1 MAQPS
6 QQTNKHTGDAYDA
19 MPYASYPYPETNPLR
34 LQGVAALYGLM
45 PASPAKAR
53 ILEIGCAEG
62 VNIIGIAAL
71 FPHAEC
77 VGIDM
82 SARQIETA
90 RRHAATLG
98 LSNVKLEAISLC
110 DIPDNWGQFDYIIAH
125 GVLSWVAPPIQEKL
139 MEMCSARLSPHGVAY
154 ISFNA
159 LPGWHMVR
167 MLRDMMLFHT
177 QGAQTPQAKASD
189 ARDIL
194 RKIAAI
200 TAPRGTPYSAFL
212 QAEQDEIKNKPD
224 AYLLHDHLEENNHAF
239 YLHEFVKLANEHG
252 LAYIADTDLTT
263 QGKVN
268 PPQEI
273 LPILATTQDRVRQE
287 QYMDF
292 ILSRRFR
299 SALVCRKDA
308 PLRTDIPPAILRSM
322 HALSHFIVDTA
333 PDGSKTYRVPGK
345 LAMNA
350 SDVDVARLI
359 EQLDKKGGQSMP
371 LAPFIDAL
379 PTAGQQAFMEKL
391 LLLVFAGGFTL
402 LQEPMQHCT
411 TLSARPVAF
420 PLARYQA
427 SMQEW
432 AMTQRMEVR
441 PLNMMERVALC
452 HMDGYHDHA
461 QIMEAV
467 KSHVLDTG
475 SADIT
480 AQLSGVMQKLVNDGL
495 IAA

>member
-1 MAQPS
+1 MELKS
-6 QQTNKHTGDAYDA
+6 QQTNDIAGDAYDA

-34 LQGVAALYGLM
+34 LQGVAALYGLK
-45 PASPAKAR
+45 PVSPSKAR

-71 FPHAEC
+71 FPSAEC

-82 SARQIETA
+82 SVRQIETA
-90 RRHAATLG
+90 QRHAATLG
-98 LSNVKLEAISLC
+98 LTNVKLEAISLS
-110 DIPDNWGQFDYIIAH
+110 DIPESWGQFDYIIAH
-125 GVLSWVAPPIQEKL
+125 GVLSWVAPSIQKKL
-139 MEMCSARLSPHGVAY
+139 MEMCRERLSPHGVAY

-177 QGAQTPQAKASD
+177 EGAPTPQAKATD

-194 RKIAAI
+194 RIATAI
-200 TAPRGTPYSAFL
+200 TAPRGTAYSAFL
-212 QAEQDEIKNKPD
+212 QSEQDEIKNKPD

-239 YLHEFVKLANEHG
+239 YLHEFVKLAGEHA
-252 LAYIADTDLTT
+252 LAYIADTDLTM

-273 LPILATTQDRVRQE
+273 LPVLAATQDRVRQE

-299 SALVCRKDA
+299 SALLCRTEA
-308 PLRTDIPPAILRSM
+308 PLQPEIPGGIIRTM
-322 HALSHFIVDTA
+322 HVLSHFEVETTHGKA
-333 PDGSKTYRVPGK
+333 TTYSVPGK
-345 LAMNA
+345 LAMNGA
-350 SDVDVARLI
+350 DADMARLI
-359 EQLDKKGGQSMP
+359 ELLDKKHGQSMP
-371 LAPFIDAL
+371 LTPFIDAL
-379 PTAGQQAFMEKL
+379 PLAGQQAFMEKM

-402 LQEPMQHCT
+402 LQEPMQHCSV
-411 TLSARPVAF
+411 LSARPVAF

-441 PLNMMERVALC
+441 SLTMMERAALC
-452 HMDGYHDHA
+452 HMDGYHDIT
-461 QIMEAV
+461 QIVEAV
-467 KSHVLDTG
+467 KSYTPSEG
-475 SADIT
+475 DI
-480 AQLSGVMQKLVNDGL
+480 AARLHELMQKLVRDGL
-495 IAA
+495 VAG

>member
-1 MAQPS
+1 MELKS
-6 QQTNKHTGDAYDA
+6 QQTNDIAGDAYDA

-34 LQGVAALYGLM
+34 LQGVAALYGLK
-45 PASPAKAR
+45 PASPTKAR

-90 RRHAATLG
+90 RRHATTLG
-98 LSNVKLEAISLC
+98 LSNIKLEAISLC
-110 DIPDNWGQFDYIIAH
+110 DIPHDWGQFDYIIAH
-125 GVLSWVAPPIQEKL
+125 GVLSWVAPPIQTKL
-139 MEMCSARLSPHGVAY
+139 MEMCRARLSPHGVAY

-177 QGAQTPQAKASD
+177 EGAPTPQAKATG

-194 RKIAAI
+194 RIITAI
-200 TAPRGTPYSAFL
+200 TAPRSTPYSAFL
-212 QAEQDEIKNKPD
+212 QSEQDEIKNKPD

-239 YLHEFVKLANEHG
+239 YLHEFVKLADEHA
-252 LAYIADTDLTT
+252 LAYIADTDLTM

-273 LPILATTQDRVRQE
+273 LPVLAATPDRVRQE

-292 ILSRRFR
+292 ILCRRFR
-299 SALVCRKDA
+299 SALLCRNDA
-308 PLRTDIPPAILRSM
+308 PLQPNIPPEILRTM
-322 HALSHFIVDTA
+322 HVLSLFKVETTQ
-333 PDGSKTYRVPGK
+333 GGTKTYSVPGK

-350 SDVDVARLI
+350 SDADMARLI
-359 EQLDKKGGQSMP
+359 ELLDKKGGQSMP

-379 PTAGQQAFMEKL
+379 PVTGQQAFLEKI

-402 LQEPMQHCT
+402 LQEPMQHCSV
-411 TLSARPVAF
+411 LSARPVAF

-441 PLNMMERVALC
+441 ALNMIERVALC
-452 HMDGYHDHA
+452 HMDGYHDMS
-461 QIMEAV
+461 QIIEAV
-467 KSHVLDTG
+467 KAHAPTEGDIAVL
-475 SADIT
+475 
-480 AQLSGVMQKLVNDGL
+480 LPELMHKLVRDGL
-495 IAA
+495 VAG